1 MKCFCAA
8 GMSTLI
14 GLGFIEAQPN
24 SRRTTPSDAYRN
36 TTMTSSCRTKGER
49 KDKSDVV
56 FCQGSAGFRKKEA
69 ARIGPRRSDGCRD
82 GNRRYSACGSAA
94 RSRDGPKLRFSACLL
109 KTA

>member
-1 MKCFCAA
+1 MKCFAA
-8 GMSTLI
+8 PGLSPAI

-56 FCQGSAGFRKKEA
+56 CCQESAVFRKKEA

-94 RSRDGPKLRFSACLL
+94 RAREGPELRVSACLG
-109 KTA
+109 KTG